1 MREEADAR
9 RIEREEARLKR
20 EENERR
26 ADERRFMHENNQTL
40 IQLAM
45 VKAFTGFSLPPSY
58 IYDLSLPILGNKD
71 IGVTETPVEP
81 PKKTIKVCQ
90 AASEDDS
97 EGFPVLLIVENI
109 KNLVLNLL
117 ELLQLQNSE
126 NKPVVK
132 NNQN

>member
-58 IYDLSLPILGNKD
+58 I
-71 IGVTETPVEP
+71 
-81 PKKTIKVCQ
+81 
-90 AASEDDS
+90 
-97 EGFPVLLIVENI
+97 
-109 KNLVLNLL
+109 
-117 ELLQLQNSE
+117 
-126 NKPVVK
+126 
-132 NNQN
+132 